1 MKSKA
6 TKNVVLSTF
15 ILIIV
20 FAIFVTHTLYYLQD
34 LNSYFAILSKNT
46 DMITAVNNSR
56 AANNQNFLYQ
66 EAIIACFGAIAALL
80 EIKQVSKLVNLYR
93 SLAYE
98 DVLTHVYSRAALENK
113 FDEIEKHKSAHDIT
127 YFLFD
132 MNYLKQINDGYG
144 HKYGDD
150 FLIGMATCL
159 ENAFKNEA
167 NVYRLGGDEFVAT
180 YFNRDRSPEYFL
192 DAIDREVDNWNK
204 TKNKVSVE
212 LSFAKGYFRGTWDY
226 ADDFFRET
234 LYEQADNMMY
244 EEKEAFHRIHPKS
257 ERIDRITKEVK
268 VRRLGE

>member
-6 TKNVVLSTF
+6 IRNVILSTLIF
-15 ILIIV
+15 IIV
-20 FAIFVTHTLYYLQD
+20 FAIFVIHTLYYLQD
-34 LNSYFAILSKNT
+34 LNSYFSILSQNT

-66 EAIIACFGAIAALL
+66 EAIIACLGTIAALL
-80 EIKQVSKLVNLYR
+80 EIKQVSKLVGLYKR
-93 SLAYE
+93 LAYE
-98 DVLTHVYSRAALENK
+98 DALTHVYSRAALEDR
-113 FDEIEKHKSAHDIT
+113 FDEIEKSGSARDIT

-159 ENAFKNEA
+159 KNAFKNEA
-167 NVYRLGGDEFVAT
+167 KVYRLGGDEFVAA
-180 YFNRDRSPEYFL
+180 YFDRDKSPEYFL
-192 DAIDREVDNWNK
+192 DAIDEEVDNWNK

-226 ADDFFRET
+226 EDAFFRET

-268 VRRLGE
+268 VRKLGE